1 MKSILYL
8 IIQGGFERAED
19 NYLSD
24 MADNAD
30 WSGDDGTWKFILI
43 SWGVI
48 LLWIVIKGAWNWNN
62 EDYKGP
68 FRD

>member
-1 MKSILYL
+1 MKAILYL
-8 IIQGGFERAED
+8 IIQGGFDIAED

-24 MADNAD
+24 MGDNAD
-30 WSGDDGTWKFILI
+30 WSGNDGTWKYILI
-43 SWGVI
+43 SMGVI
-48 LLWIVIKGAWNWNN
+48 MLYYVIEVAWNWNN